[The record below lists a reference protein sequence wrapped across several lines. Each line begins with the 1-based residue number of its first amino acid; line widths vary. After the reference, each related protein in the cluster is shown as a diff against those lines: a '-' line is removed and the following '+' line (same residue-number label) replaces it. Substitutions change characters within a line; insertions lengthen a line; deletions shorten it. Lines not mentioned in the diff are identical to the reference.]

1 MPDFQ
6 QWRNDEEKQILWVK
20 GDPRKG
26 KTMLLCGIVNE
37 LENTKAKTDLLSYFF
52 CQATDLRISNATAV
66 LQGLLFLLINQ
77 QPSLVSHIRTRH
89 DHAGRTLFEDANTWY
104 ALYEIF
110 TNILQDPSLS
120 STFLVIDSLDECV
133 KDMPKLLDFI
143 VQKSSI
149 SPSVKWITSSRSWPD
164 IEESLERVSCKVL
177 ALIAVTYRPITLKE
191 LISLIETLEDMSD
204 LESLRDIISLCGSLL
219 TVRKDTIYFVHQ
231 SVKDYLFGK
240 VSKKFFPSGEREA
253 HYIVFS
259 RSLQVMSRRLQRD
272 IYNLE
277 DPGVSIDQVEQ
288 PKQDPLAAVRYSCI
302 YWVDHLYACS
312 RNASQI
318 NDYQDSGVVDGFI
331 RTKYLYWLEA
341 LSLCRNMSHGVVSMA
356 KLQALFEEIGD
367 TATLIELV
375 RDARRFIMYHKWI
388 IDNFP
393 LQAYASAL
401 LFNIGDNWGACL
413 QTLEGHT
420 KGVQSVAFSHDSTWL
435 ASASADC
442 TVKIWDIASGECLQ
456 TLEGHKAWIWSVA
469 FSHDSSQLASGST
482 DHAVKI
488 WDMAS
493 GKCLYTLNGHRNSVY
508 SVAFSHDSTR
518 LASASEDHTVN
529 IWNTSSGECQYTT
542 EGHSEAVL
550 SVAFSHDSTKLV
562 SASID
567 HAVKIWDMAS
577 GKCLQT
583 LTIGMIS
590 PKISFDTTGSYLYT
604 AIGAINID
612 ASLSSTATKAAG
624 AQNSRYQGWALSLD
638 RAWITYKS
646 MNRVWIPLEYR
657 PSRSTVLGTK
667 SGIGVGS
674 GKVWICDFKIDN
686 ALDSRHST

>member
-1 MPDFQ
+1 
-6 QWRNDEEKQILWVK
+6 
-20 GDPRKG
+20 
-26 KTMLLCGIVNE
+26 
-37 LENTKAKTDLLSYFF
+37 
-52 CQATDLRISNATAV
+52 
-66 LQGLLFLLINQ
+66 
-77 QPSLVSHIRTRH
+77 
-89 DHAGRTLFEDANTWY
+89 
-104 ALYEIF
+104 
-110 TNILQDPSLS
+110 
-120 STFLVIDSLDECV
+120 
-133 KDMPKLLDFI
+133 
-143 VQKSSI
+143 
-149 SPSVKWITSSRSWPD
+149 
-164 IEESLERVSCKVL
+164 
-177 ALIAVTYRPITLKE
+177 
-191 LISLIETLEDMSD
+191 
-204 LESLRDIISLCGSLL
+204 
-219 TVRKDTIYFVHQ
+219 
-231 SVKDYLFGK
+231 
-240 VSKKFFPSGEREA
+240 
-253 HYIVFS
+253 
-259 RSLQVMSRRLQRD
+259 
-272 IYNLE
+272 
-277 DPGVSIDQVEQ
+277 
-288 PKQDPLAAVRYSCI
+288 
-302 YWVDHLYACS
+302 
-312 RNASQI
+312 
-318 NDYQDSGVVDGFI
+318 
-331 RTKYLYWLEA
+331 
-341 LSLCRNMSHGVVSMA
+341 
-356 KLQALFEEIGD
+356 
-367 TATLIELV
+367 
-375 RDARRFIMYHKWI
+375 
-388 IDNFP
+388 
-393 LQAYASAL
+393 
-401 LFNIGDNWGACL
+401 
-413 QTLEGHT
+413 
-420 KGVQSVAFSHDSTWL
+420 
-435 ASASADC
+435 
-442 TVKIWDIASGECLQ
+442 
-456 TLEGHKAWIWSVA
+456 
-469 FSHDSSQLASGST
+469 
-482 DHAVKI
+482 
-488 WDMAS
+488 MAS